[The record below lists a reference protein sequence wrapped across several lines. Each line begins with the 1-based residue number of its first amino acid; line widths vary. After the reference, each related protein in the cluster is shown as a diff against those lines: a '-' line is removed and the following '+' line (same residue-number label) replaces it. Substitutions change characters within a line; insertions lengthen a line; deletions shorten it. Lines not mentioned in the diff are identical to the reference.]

1 MPKFYFTSVFILF
14 FSFSFSQNFPNLNAS
29 TGNTDEYPVD
39 KDTNIYMFQG
49 NRLSKTD
56 KNFNVIWSNVYSGL
70 NFTNLL
76 LSKTGSVYFLS
87 NTPSSSPSN
96 NFGKINS
103 DGSLAWIKP
112 INGVMATIGGTVFSG
127 GGDCKSIL
135 LTSGNNL
142 IISGNGGFGTTTT
155 DPKTYVLKCDT
166 NGIPIKFNAFNM
178 DFGRDLVI
186 INDSSGVYKLM
197 GYGVHLGGYVLGIY
211 GYSDV
216 SNSFVSYESLVGFG
230 CCSGCSF
237 VPTAYWQF
245 YRSKMNSKSF
255 YLFATAS
262 NSIGA
267 TYRGVIKATD
277 NANVSWIAPVHT
289 SSIFP
294 VSPFGRM
301 EEDNSG
307 NVFASIGSIF
317 SNFTSAF
324 MRIDSNGV
332 GDPYLTKM
340 LSGYNNVPSYQI
352 PNHSPRVIHDN
363 NYYFDIWGYSFPA
376 NPITVQRYDS
386 SLVLPCGSTLSSSV
400 SNCVYAANAGWPI
413 TATIVPVSSFT
424 LGTVNVTVTPSA
436 FSVNQNFC
444 TVVGLENSS
453 TDRNGIEIYPNPAND
468 KLYISDKNYAVNSI
482 EVYDVNGKNI
492 KSVDKDSSIDIRNLN
507 TGIYFIRIKTDR
519 GNFNKKFIKE

>member
-1 MPKFYFTSVFILF
+1 MTKFYFTSLFILVSF
-14 FSFSFSQNFPNLNAS
+14 FSFSQNYPNLNAS

-49 NRLSKTD
+49 SRLTKTD
-56 KNFNVIWSNVYSGL
+56 KNFNVIWSNVYSGM

-76 LSKTGSVYFLS
+76 LSKSGSMYFLS
-87 NTPSSSPSN
+87 NIPSSSPN
-96 NFGKINS
+96 NSFGKINS
-103 DGSLAWIKP
+103 NGSLAWVKP
-112 INGVMATIGGTVFSG
+112 ITGLMATISGTVLTG
-127 GGDCKSIL
+127 NNMDCKSL
-135 LTSGNNL
+135 LLDAGNNL
-142 IISGNGGFGTTTT
+142 LISGNGLFGTTSLLA
-155 DPKTYVLKCDT
+155 KTYVLRCDT
-166 NGIPIKFNAFNM
+166 NGIPIKYSLFNM
-178 DFGRDLVI
+178 DSGKDLVI

-197 GYGVHLGGYVLGIY
+197 GYGVPIGGYVLGIY
-211 GYSDV
+211 SYSDV
-216 SNSFVSYESLVGFG
+216 SNSFVNYESLVGFG
-230 CCSGCSF
+230 CCSGCSY

-245 YRSKMNSKSF
+245 YRSKINSKSF
-255 YLFATAS
+255 YLLATAS

-267 TYRGVIKATD
+267 TYRSVIKATD

-289 SSIFP
+289 NSVFP
-294 VSPFGRM
+294 VSPYGRM

-324 MRIDSNGV
+324 IRIDSNGI
-332 GDPYLTKM
+332 GDSYLTKM

-386 SLVLPCGSTLSSSV
+386 SLVLPCGSTLTSAV
-400 SNCVYAANAGWPI
+400 SNCVYAANVGWPV

-444 TVVGLENSS
+444 TVVGLENDSF
-453 TDRNGIEIYPNPAND
+453 DRDGIEIYPNPAND
-468 KLYISDKNYAVNSI
+468 KLHI
-482 EVYDVNGKNI
+482 ESEQLPEKIQIFDLNGKVI
-492 KSVDKDSSIDIRNLN
+492 KNSGNTNDINVTDLPQ
-507 TGIYFIRIKTDR
+507 GIYFIRIKTDR
-519 GNFNKKFIKE
+519 GDFNRKFIKE